1 MSERR
6 KFLRLAG
13 AATATA
19 LAGCSGGGSTGGSQS
34 TPTEQPDTPTE
45 RPDRDGDGVPD
56 VNDDFPRN
64 SNLSSVLESVD
75 DTRNIEEDEW
85 YWYEL
90 ELTESGQL
98 AYDFIVREGPPT
110 DLIVVA
116 ASEYEYFEEG
126 ERYEYVAGPTVFD
139 SAGSEGGGRLSAG
152 NYRLIFDN
160 TSRGEAAP
168 PANMS
173 NDVVEVEFEFTLAV

>member
-56 VNDDFPRN
+56 ANDDFPGN

-85 YWYEL
+85 YVFSL
-90 ELTESGQL
+90 ELSRAGELS
-98 AYDFIVREGPPT
+98 YEFIVREGPPI
-110 DLIVVA
+110 DVIVVEE
-116 ASEYEYFEEG
+116 SEYQYFEQG
-126 ERYEYVAGPTVFD
+126 ERYEYVTEPTVFD
-139 SAGSEGGGRLSAG
+139 SAGDEGSGTLSAG
-152 NYRLIFDN
+152 NYRLILDN
-160 TSRGEAAP
+160 TAAGEAAP